1 MCAFPA
7 VISGQTLKRAL
18 DLILAALA
26 LLCLSPLLL
35 LVAAAIY
42 LDDRGPVF
50 FKQER
55 IGKRGLPFVCFKFRS
70 MHVDAERIA
79 QQWVQTHPDLA
90 KQFETDCK
98 LRNDPRITRTGRFL
112 RSTSLDELP
121 QLVNVLRGEM
131 SLVGPRPI
139 LRREIHRYG
148 FPFSFYT
155 QVRPGITGLWQVR
168 GRACLSFDD
177 RIKLDTEYVQT
188 WSLYRDL
195 RILLW
200 TIPAVFSRKG
210 AF

>member
-18 DLILAALA
+18 DPILAALA

-79 QQWVQTHPDLA
+79 QQWTQTRPDLA
-90 KQFETDCK
+90 ELFQTHSK
-98 LRNDPRITRTGRFL
+98 LRDDPRITRVGQFL
-112 RSTSLDELP
+112 RRTSLDELP
-121 QLVNVLRGEM
+121 QLVNVLLGDM

-139 LRREIHRYG
+139 LPREIDRYG
-148 FPFSFYT
+148 QALRFYT
-155 QVRPGITGLWQVR
+155 QVRPGMTGLWQIS
-168 GRACLSFDD
+168 GRADRSFED
-177 RIKLDTEYVQT
+177 RVKLDVQYVREE
-188 WSLYRDL
+188 SLGLYL
-195 RILLW
+195 RILLR
-200 TIPAVFSRKG
+200 TIPAVLQRKG
-210 AF
+210 AY